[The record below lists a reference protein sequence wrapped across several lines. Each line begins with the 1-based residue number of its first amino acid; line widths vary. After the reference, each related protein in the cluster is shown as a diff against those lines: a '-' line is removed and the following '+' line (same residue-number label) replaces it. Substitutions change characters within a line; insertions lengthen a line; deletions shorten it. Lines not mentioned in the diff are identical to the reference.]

1 LDHIFDPRSERDA
14 CGIGFIANADGSSAR
29 SVVEAA
35 LEALFRVRH
44 RGAIASDALTGDG
57 AGVLAPIPSG
67 IFGGRGVAMV
77 FARSDSYHAI
87 VEEAAEAEGLTDLEW
102 RDVPINENALGALAQ
117 STAPRIVQLLF
128 STDIDDSDERERA
141 CFRARRRAE
150 RLARERGVDLY
161 VPSWS
166 FRTVTYK
173 ALVSA
178 PFLAEF
184 YKDLA
189 DPDFAASFAVFH
201 QRYATN
207 TRPTWERAQPFRFQI
222 GRASC
227 RERV

>member
-1 LDHIFDPRSERDA
+1 
-14 CGIGFIANADGSSAR
+14 GFIANVDGSSAR

-44 RGAIASDALTGDG
+44 RGTIASDALTGDG
-57 AGVLAPIPSG
+57 AGILAPIPTA
-67 IFGGRGVAMV
+67 IFGERGVAMI
-77 FARSDSYHAI
+77 FARGDGVEAI
-87 VEEAAEAEGLTDLEW
+87 VEEAAGAERLTELEW
-102 RDVPINENALGALAQ
+102 RDVPVNATALGELAQ

-128 STDIDDSDERERA
+128 STDIDDGDERERA

-150 RLARERGVDLY
+150 RLGRERGVDLY

-184 YKDLA
+184 YRDLA
-189 DPDFAASFAVFH
+189 DPNFAAPFAVFH

-207 TRPTWERAQPFRFQI
+207 TRPTWERAQPFRFLCHNGEI
-222 GRASC
+222 N
-227 RERV
+227 